1 MGEDSVPAGTRN
13 GGAAPKSVGV
23 SVVQINKDSPMS
35 TVDLRLSTFRLA
47 RAAKLFMALL
57 LLLHAV
63 GARASGSGDDNVEL
77 AETRQLID
85 RAVAFS
91 NSGRGDSA
99 MLYFN
104 RAAKRCDRRKS
115 ADDKRLEVRALLGE
129 WSVYFFFFF
138 DYSKAFETLAQARI
152 ISEQHGVNIAPID
165 FREGLLYH
173 AISDQCNDE
182 AAAKLALN
190 SYQKAFN
197 GSGADTDTQ
206 THHNMMVNYILI
218 GNKLGNLDAVRKMW
232 GKYERLLGRDKS
244 AYYEYNEL
252 LLEGMAAQKRG
263 QYKKAVHT
271 YNRIFDIIPFR
282 PDKYRNITIVCR
294 FLAQCYVAMRNYPKA
309 ISIMERTLALAEKG
323 EMKDAQI
330 EIYKI
335 LASYYDHIG
344 EKRKSTDCLNR
355 SVVISDSLL
364 NYQQLAKVH
373 EMRLLLQMQRSDIMT
388 AQEEQAKRRLAAVA
402 IGSLLTLAVIIL
414 VTAIVVVKNR
424 RLTALNKELYN
435 KNQDILRAESQER
448 QRRKSYEEEIRR
460 KAVEPDAQESSA
472 MKKYKGSRLTD
483 DVKQY
488 IDGRIIDLTDNC
500 DEIFS
505 SDFSLER
512 MAQLIG
518 VPPKHVSQVI
528 NERYQCNFNS
538 FINRYRIHEACRR
551 INDEAHYGNYT
562 LEAIS
567 KSVGFK
573 ARSSFIVTFKAFTGM
588 TPSEYQRISKSKGK

>member
-1 MGEDSVPAGTRN
+1 
-13 GGAAPKSVGV
+13 
-23 SVVQINKDSPMS
+23 
-35 TVDLRLSTFRLA
+35 
-47 RAAKLFMALL
+47 
-57 LLLHAV
+57 
-63 GARASGSGDDNVEL
+63 
-77 AETRQLID
+77 
-85 RAVAFS
+85 
-91 NSGRGDSA
+91 
-99 MLYFN
+99 
-104 RAAKRCDRRKS
+104 
-115 ADDKRLEVRALLGE
+115 
-129 WSVYFFFFF
+129 
-138 DYSKAFETLAQARI
+138 
-152 ISEQHGVNIAPID
+152 
-165 FREGLLYH
+165 
-173 AISDQCNDE
+173 
-182 AAAKLALN
+182 
-190 SYQKAFN
+190 
-197 GSGADTDTQ
+197 
-206 THHNMMVNYILI
+206 
-218 GNKLGNLDAVRKMW
+218 MW
-232 GKYERLLGRDKS
+232 GKYERLLGRNKS
-244 AYYEYNEL
+244 AYYEYNKL

-263 QYKKAVHT
+263 QYKKAIHT

-344 EKRKSTDCLNR
+344 EKRMSTDCLNR

-373 EMRLLLQMQRSDIMT
+373 EMRLLLQMQRSDIKT

-402 IGSLLTLAVIIL
+402 AGSLLTLAVIIL
-414 VTAIVVVKNR
+414 ITVIVVVKNR

-460 KAVEPDAQESSA
+460 KAVEPDDQESSA

-488 IDGRIIDLTDNC
+488 IDGRIIDLTDNS
-500 DEIFS
+500 DEIYS

-588 TPSEYQRISKSKGK
+588 TPSEYQRISKSKIK

>member
-1 MGEDSVPAGTRN
+1 
-13 GGAAPKSVGV
+13 
-23 SVVQINKDSPMS
+23 
-35 TVDLRLSTFRLA
+35 
-47 RAAKLFMALL
+47 
-57 LLLHAV
+57 
-63 GARASGSGDDNVEL
+63 
-77 AETRQLID
+77 
-85 RAVAFS
+85 
-91 NSGRGDSA
+91 
-99 MLYFN
+99 
-104 RAAKRCDRRKS
+104 
-115 ADDKRLEVRALLGE
+115 
-129 WSVYFFFFF
+129 
-138 DYSKAFETLAQARI
+138 
-152 ISEQHGVNIAPID
+152 
-165 FREGLLYH
+165 
-173 AISDQCNDE
+173 
-182 AAAKLALN
+182 
-190 SYQKAFN
+190 
-197 GSGADTDTQ
+197 
-206 THHNMMVNYILI
+206 
-218 GNKLGNLDAVRKMW
+218 MW
-232 GKYERLLGRDKS
+232 GKYERLLGRNKS
-244 AYYEYNEL
+244 AYYEYNKL

-263 QYKKAVHT
+263 QYKKAIHT

-344 EKRKSTDCLNR
+344 EKRMSTDCLNR

-364 NYQQLAKVH
+364 
-373 EMRLLLQMQRSDIMT
+373 
-388 AQEEQAKRRLAAVA
+388 
-402 IGSLLTLAVIIL
+402 TLAVIIL
-414 VTAIVVVKNR
+414 ITVIVVVKNR

-460 KAVEPDAQESSA
+460 KAVEPDDQESSA

-488 IDGRIIDLTDNC
+488 IDGRIIDLTDNS
-500 DEIFS
+500 DEIYS

-562 LEAIS
+562 LEDIS

-588 TPSEYQRISKSKGK
+588 TPSEYQRISKSKIK